1 MDPLSALGAAA
12 ASAQFVGYAVQ
23 GLLGARKVWKHVKGA
38 PVEIED
44 LLRQIERE
52 ISSINRLID
61 TKSPLA
67 FQYLN
72 GQRAHIVPFATE
84 AAGAIKRLEDI
95 LRPFATDLE
104 ALKGQKGVS
113 KRLERSWK
121 KLMTVRTLGDI
132 KENLEII
139 ERLNASLTRELQIS
153 MIPSQSQLL

>member
-1 MDPLSALGAAA
+1 M
-12 ASAQFVGYAVQ
+12 
-23 GLLGARKVWKHVKGA
+23 
-38 PVEIED
+38 
-44 LLRQIERE
+44 
-52 ISSINRLID
+52 
-61 TKSPLA
+61 
-67 FQYLN
+67 
-72 GQRAHIVPFATE
+72 PFATE